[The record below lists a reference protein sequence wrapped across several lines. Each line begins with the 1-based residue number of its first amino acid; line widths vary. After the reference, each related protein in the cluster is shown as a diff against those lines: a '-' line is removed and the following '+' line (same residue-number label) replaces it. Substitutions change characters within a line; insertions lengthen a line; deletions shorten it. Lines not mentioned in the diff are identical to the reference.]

1 MSKDLYPLKF
11 KPILKE
17 KIWGGSKL
25 NTFLHKD
32 SDSNQ
37 VGESWEISDV
47 EGDFSIVAK
56 GDLQGK
62 TLRSLIEKYQSEL
75 VGKSIYEHF
84 QNKFPL
90 LIKFIDAKEN
100 LSVQLHPDDVLAKKR
115 HNSFGKT
122 EMWYIMQADEGCGII
137 VGFKD
142 GVSVEDY
149 ENSLKNNSIEDLLNF
164 EEVNPG
170 DTFFIKPGLI
180 HAIGK
185 GVVLAEIQQTSDIT
199 YRVYD
204 YNRTDDEGNS
214 RQLHTEE
221 AKEAIDFE
229 ANDEYK
235 IDYTSKENNKTSLV
249 ENQYFK
255 TKQIKL
261 SQELTLDY
269 SSTDSFVIYMNIEG
283 DTKVSTDRG
292 DEVLKA
298 GETLLIPACIDEV
311 KITSNNSTLLEV
323 TI

>member
-1 MSKDLYPLKF
+1 
-11 KPILKE
+11 
-17 KIWGGSKL
+17 
-25 NTFLHKD
+25 
-32 SDSNQ
+32 
-37 VGESWEISDV
+37 
-47 EGDFSIVAK
+47 
-56 GDLQGK
+56 
-62 TLRSLIEKYQSEL
+62 

-283 DTKVSTDRG
+283 DTKVSTERG

>member
-11 KPILKE
+11 TPILKE
-17 KIWGGSKL
+17 KIWGGTKL
-25 NTFLHKD
+25 KTYLNKNTTGD
-32 SDSNQ
+32 Q

-47 EGDFSIVAK
+47 EGDFSIVSNGELA
-56 GDLQGK
+56 GK
-62 TLRSLIEKYQSEL
+62 SLRSLIEKHQSDL
-75 VGKSIYEHF
+75 VGKTIYRNF

-100 LSVQLHPDDVLAKKR
+100 LSVQLHPDDALAKKR

-149 ENSLKNNSIEDLLNF
+149 ENSLENNSIEELLNF

-204 YNRTDDEGNS
+204 YNRTDNEGNT

-221 AKEAIDFE
+221 AKDAIDFE
-229 ANDEYK
+229 ANNEYK
-235 IDYTSKENNKTSLV
+235 VDYPSKENAKTSLV

-283 DTKVSTDRG
+283 DTKVSTNRG
-292 DEVLKA
+292 DEVLKT

-311 KITSNNSTLLEV
+311 KISSNNSTLLEV

>member
-62 TLRSLIEKYQSEL
+62 TLRSLIEQYQSEL

-283 DTKVSTDRG
+283 DTKVSTERG

>member
-56 GDLQGK
+56 GELQGK

-204 YNRTDDEGNS
+204 YNRIDDEGNS

-283 DTKVSTDRG
+283 NTKVSTDRG

>member
-56 GDLQGK
+56 GELQGK

>member
-62 TLRSLIEKYQSEL
+62 TLRSLIEQYQSEL

-115 HNSFGKT
+115 HNSFGKP

-261 SQELTLDY
+261 SQDLTLDY

-283 DTKVSTDRG
+283 DTKVSTERG

>member
-1 MSKDLYPLKF
+1 MSNELYPLKF
-11 KPILKE
+11 TPILKE

-25 NTFLHKD
+25 NTYLNKESN
-32 SDSNQ
+32 SDQ
-37 VGESWEISDV
+37 IGESWEISDV
-47 EGDFSIVAK
+47 EGDFSIVAS
-56 GDLQGK
+56 GNLQGK
-62 TLRSLIEKYQSEL
+62 SLRSLIEKYQSDL
-75 VGKSIYEHF
+75 VGKSIYERF

-149 ENSLKNNSIEDLLNF
+149 ENSLENNSIEDLLNF
-164 EEVNPG
+164 EEVQPG

-204 YNRTDDEGNS
+204 YNRTDSEGNA

-221 AKEAIDFE
+221 AKDAIDFE
-229 ANDEYK
+229 ANNEYK
-235 IDYTSKENNKTSLV
+235 IDYASKENDKISLV

-261 SQELTLDY
+261 SKELTLDY

-283 DTKVSTDRG
+283 DTKVSTNRG

-311 KITSNNSTLLEV
+311 KISSNNSTLLEV